1 MSPINALLTRKR
13 KRQKTE
19 WTPEAQEAFQKIKD
33 ALVSAPVL
41 SSPDFSKPF
50 VIQTDAS
57 DTGLGA
63 VLTQDL
69 DGDERVIAYASR
81 SLTKAER
88 NYSVTERECL
98 AVLFALE
105 KFRPYVEGTHFTI
118 VTDHYSLLWL
128 NRMKDPAGKLARW
141 SVKLNQFSFDLVHRK
156 GKLNVVPDALSRLP
170 AEIAAVDI
178 DSFLGVNLNETLS
191 PILKEIPHGKSRTV
205 SCIGSYPGMGGVD
218 NLCRLCHCRRVDN

>member
-1 MSPINALLTRKR
+1 M
-13 KRQKTE
+13 E
-19 WTPEAQEAFQKIKD
+19 WTPEAQKAFQKIKD

-41 SSPDFSKPF
+41 SSPNFSKLF

-63 VLTQDL
+63 VLMQEL

-105 KFRPYVEGTHFTI
+105 KFRPYVVNTHFTI

-128 NRMKDPAGKLARW
+128 NRMKDPGGKLARW
-141 SVKLNQFSFDLVHRK
+141 CVKLNQFSFDLVHRK

-170 AEIAAVDI
+170 AEMAAVDI
-178 DSFLGVNLNETLS
+178 DSFLGVNL
-191 PILKEIPHGKSRTV
+191 
-205 SCIGSYPGMGGVD
+205 D
-218 NLCRLCHCRRVDN
+218 NLDESYTRVRENIIANPQKNPLWKVENGFVYRFVPNKVVLPGNVPE